1 MVKFVV
7 DEDIS
12 RLTSKVLE
20 QSDYTVL
27 DIRDYNLRGSND
39 DIIFKFAQ
47 DNSAVLL
54 TGDLGFANILKFPL
68 NSHYGIVVLHFPN
81 EMSTSRINQIL
92 ITSLSSLSEEDY
104 PGNLIIIEPDRI
116 RIKRSFDKK
125 N

>member
-92 ITSLSSLSEEDY
+92 IASLSSLSEEDY

-116 RIKRSFDKK
+116 RIKRGFDKK

>member
-1 MVKFVV
+1 MVKFVI

-12 RLTSKVLE
+12 RLTGKVLE
-20 QSDYTVL
+20 QSNYTVL

-81 EMSTSRINQIL
+81 AMSTSRINQIL
-92 ITSLSSLSEEDY
+92 ITSLSSLSEKDY

>member
-92 ITSLSSLSEEDY
+92 IASLSSLSEEDY